1 MKLSTRTR
9 YGVRAILEL
18 AENAG
23 KGPLQLRIIARRQ
36 DISAKYLEQLMAVL
50 KSAGFVRS
58 VRGAKGGYI
67 LARPPERINLNEIF
81 HCLEGTVTTA
91 ECVEDEN
98 YCQRAAGCAARIIWA
113 QVDDAIEKVL
123 EAITLQDLLDKA
135 KVSGAVN
142 YHI

>member
-18 AENAG
+18 AENNG
-23 KGPLQLRIIARRQ
+23 KGPLQLRIIAQRQ

-50 KSAGFVRS
+50 KSSGLVRS

-67 LARPPERINLNEIF
+67 LAKPADQIRLNEVF
-81 HCLEGTVTTA
+81 HCLEGTVTTS
-91 ECVEDEN
+91 ECIDN
-98 YCQRAAGCAARIIWA
+98 DKYCQRATACAARLVWA
-113 QVDDAIEKVL
+113 ELHEAIEKVL
-123 EAITLQDLLDKA
+123 EAVTLQDLIDKA
-135 KVSGAVN
+135 KASGAVH

>member
-23 KGPLQLRIIARRQ
+23 KGPLQLRVIAGRQ

-50 KSAGFVRS
+50 KAAGFVRS

-67 LARPPERINLNEIF
+67 LAKPPDKIRLNEVF

-91 ECVEDEN
+91 ECVEDEK
-98 YCQRAAGCAARIIWA
+98 YCLRAAGCAARIIWTR
-113 QVDDAIEKVL
+113 VHRAIEEVL
-123 EAITLQDLLDKA
+123 EAITLQDLIDQA
-135 KVSGAVN
+135 RASGTVN

>member
-23 KGPLQLRIIARRQ
+23 KGPMQLKVVARRQ

-50 KSAGFVRS
+50 KSAGLVRS
-58 VRGAKGGYI
+58 VRGAKGGYV
-67 LARPPERINLNEIF
+67 LARPSNAIRLSEVF

-91 ECVEDEN
+91 ECVEDEK
-98 YCQRAAGCAARIIWA
+98 YCQRAAGCAARFVWTQIHE
-113 QVDDAIEKVL
+113 AIEKVL
-123 EAITLQDLLDKA
+123 DAATLQDLIDKA
-135 KVSGAVN
+135 RARGAVS

>member
-23 KGPLQLRIIARRQ
+23 KGPLQLRVIAGRQ

-50 KSAGFVRS
+50 KAAGFVRS

-67 LARPPERINLNEIF
+67 LAKPPDKIRLNEVF

-91 ECVEDEN
+91 ECVEDEK
-98 YCQRAAGCAARIIWA
+98 YCLRAAGCAVRIIWTR
-113 QVDDAIEKVL
+113 VHRAIEEVL
-123 EAITLQDLLDKA
+123 EAITLQDLIDQA
-135 KVSGAVN
+135 RASGTVN

>member
-18 AENAG
+18 AENDG
-23 KGPLQLRIIARRQ
+23 KGPLQLRIIAQRQ

-58 VRGAKGGYI
+58 VRGAKGGYV
-67 LARPPERINLNEIF
+67 LARPADQVRLNEVF
-81 HCLEGTVTTA
+81 HCLEGTVTTS
-91 ECVEDEN
+91 ECVDDEK
-98 YCQRAAGCAARIIWA
+98 YCKRAAGCAARLIWA
-113 QVDDAIEKVL
+113 DVHEAIENVL
-123 EAITLQDLLDKA
+123 KAITLQDLIDRA
-135 KVSGAVN
+135 RASGAVN